1 VILPVA
7 TLGVLGG
14 GQLGR
19 MFALRAR
26 AMGYRV
32 VVLEADPRSP
42 AGQVADEQID
52 AAYDDHSAL
61 DLLAERCAAVTTE
74 FENVP
79 AVSLERLAARVPVH
93 PSAAAVSVT
102 QERIAEKSFLR
113 DHGFATADFAA
124 VREPDDAERAI
135 QTTGLPA
142 ILKTTRLGYDGKGQT
157 VVESPAELRAAFAR
171 FGRHDGFGKN
181 HHSGVRVHG

>member
-79 AVSLERLAARVPVH
+79 AVSLERLACPCIPRPRR
-93 PSAAAVSVT
+93 S
-102 QERIAEKSFLR
+102 R
-113 DHGFATADFAA
+113 
-124 VREPDDAERAI
+124 
-135 QTTGLPA
+135 
-142 ILKTTRLGYDGKGQT
+142 
-157 VVESPAELRAAFAR
+157 
-171 FGRHDGFGKN
+171 
-181 HHSGVRVHG
+181 